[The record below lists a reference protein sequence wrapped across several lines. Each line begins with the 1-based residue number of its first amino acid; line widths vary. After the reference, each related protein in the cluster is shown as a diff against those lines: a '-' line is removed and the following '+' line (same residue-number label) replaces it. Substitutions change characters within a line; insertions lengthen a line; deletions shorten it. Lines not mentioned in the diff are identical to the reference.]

1 METNKSYTE
10 ITDEI
15 IWDDFT
21 LIEGS
26 DSAMTEQEIRELF
39 GVDDSQTTDNIFQGH
54 LLNITKS
61 AN

>member
-1 METNKSYTE
+1 MEMSKDYTE

-26 DSAMTEQEIRELF
+26 NSTMTEQEIRELF
-39 GVDDSQTTDNIFQGH
+39 GVDDNLEIDNNF
-54 LLNITKS
+54 
-61 AN
+61 

>member
-26 DSAMTEQEIRELF
+26 NSTMTEQEIRELF
-39 GVDDSQTTDNIFQGH
+39 GVDETLELDNNF
-54 LLNITKS
+54 
-61 AN
+61 

>member
-1 METNKSYTE
+1 METNKNYTE

-26 DSAMTEQEIRELF
+26 DSPMTEQEIRELF
-39 GVDDSQTTDNIFQGH
+39 GVDDHSVVDNNF
-54 LLNITKS
+54 
-61 AN
+61 

>member
-1 METNKSYTE
+1 MVTNKSYTE

-39 GVDDSQTTDNIFQGH
+39 GVDDSQTTDNIF
-54 LLNITKS
+54 
-61 AN
+61 